1 MEENKTVVDSTT
13 SSRGA
18 QWATAGSVIALAAQ
32 SLLNGGLGSIL
43 GGGFG
48 RGVGGAAC
56 AAGGDMAVLALSQK
70 DSEIALLKAKIE
82 TRDEISQV
90 YAQLRARDQAQDA
103 IVAGI
108 DKRLAAIEVA
118 APLREQL
125 VNQKIDCCCNATSTA
140 LAALNAQV
148 AAITKTVVPKDA
160 ICPEVMSRYNSW
172 TAPTTPAAAA

>member
-18 QWATAGSVIALAAQ
+18 QWMGASGVIALAAQ
-32 SLLNGGLGSIL
+32 SLLNGNGLGGIL
-43 GGGFG
+43 GG
-48 RGVGGAAC
+48 RSQATTDAAI
-56 AAGGDMAVLALSQK
+56 VSLAQK
-70 DSEIALLKAKIE
+70 DSEISLLKAKIE

-103 IVAGI
+103 VTAGI
-108 DKRLAAIEVA
+108 DKRLAALEVA

-125 VNQKIDCCCNATSTA
+125 VLQKIDRVAQDAATGISA
-140 LAALNAQV
+140 LSAQV

-172 TAPTTPAAAA
+172 TAPTATTDAA

>member
-1 MEENKTVVDSTT
+1 MVVDATT

-18 QWATAGSVIALAAQ
+18 QWAGAGSLIALAAQ
-32 SLLNGGLGSIL
+32 SLLNGGLGTVL
-43 GGGFG
+43 GGLGG
-48 RGVGGAAC
+48 RGVAC
-56 AAGGDMAVLALSQK
+56 AAGGDVAVLALAQK

-103 IVAGI
+103 TVAAI
-108 DKRLAAIEVA
+108 DKRLAALEVA

-125 VNQKIDCCCNATSTA
+125 LAQKLDCCCNSATAA
-140 LAALNAQV
+140 LASLNAQM

-160 ICPEVMSRYNSW
+160 ICPEVMQRYNSW
-172 TAPTTPAAAA
+172 TAPTAPATVG

>member
-18 QWATAGSVIALAAQ
+18 QWMGASGVIALAAQ
-32 SLLNGGLGSIL
+32 SLLNGNGLGGIL
-43 GGGFG
+43 GG
-48 RGVGGAAC
+48 RSHAATD
-56 AAGGDMAVLALSQK
+56 AAIVSLAQK
-70 DSEIALLKAKIE
+70 DSEISLLKAKLE

-103 IVAGI
+103 VTAGI
-108 DKRLAAIEVA
+108 DKRLAALEVA
-118 APLREQL
+118 APLREQIVL
-125 VNQKIDCCCNATSTA
+125 QKIDRVAQDAATGISA
-140 LAALNAQV
+140 LSAQV

-172 TAPTTPAAAA
+172 TAPTAATTT